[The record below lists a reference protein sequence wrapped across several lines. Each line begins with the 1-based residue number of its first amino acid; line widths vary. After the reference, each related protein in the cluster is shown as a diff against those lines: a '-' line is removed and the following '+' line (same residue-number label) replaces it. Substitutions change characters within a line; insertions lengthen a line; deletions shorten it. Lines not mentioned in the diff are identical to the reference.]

1 MARTILTASAG
12 MILTDGVIYGAKIFL
27 AEERDPADFYEISR
41 DEYERIMLE
50 QDEMND
56 AYDMRI

>member
-1 MARTILTASAG
+1 MARTILTASEG
-12 MILTDGVIYGAKIFL
+12 YVLTDGVIYGTKIFL

>member
-1 MARTILTASAG
+1 MARTILTASEG
-12 MILTDGVIYGAKIFL
+12 NVLTDGETYGTKIFL
-27 AEERDPADFYEISR
+27 AEGRDPADFYEISR

>member
-1 MARTILTASAG
+1 MARTILTASEG
-12 MILTDGVIYGAKIFL
+12 YVLTDGVIYGTKIFL

-41 DEYERIMLE
+41 DEYEQIMLE

-56 AYDMRI
+56 AYDARI

>member
-1 MARTILTASAG
+1 MARTILTASEG
-12 MILTDGVIYGAKIFL
+12 YILTDGVIYGTKIFL

-41 DEYERIMLE
+41 DEYERIMSE

-56 AYDMRI
+56 VRI

>member
-1 MARTILTASAG
+1 MARIILTASEG
-12 MILTDGVIYGAKIFL
+12 YVLTDGVIYGTKIFL

-56 AYDMRI
+56 AYDARI

>member
-1 MARTILTASAG
+1 MARTILTASEG
-12 MILTDGVIYGAKIFL
+12 YVLTDGVIYGTKIFL

-56 AYDMRI
+56 AYDVRI

>member
-1 MARTILTASAG
+1 MARIILTASEG
-12 MILTDGVIYGAKIFL
+12 YILTDGVIYGTKIFL

-41 DEYERIMLE
+41 GEYERIVLE

>member
-1 MARTILTASAG
+1 MERTVLTASAG
-12 MILTDGVIYGAKIFL
+12 MILTDGETYGTKIFL

-41 DEYERIMLE
+41 DEYARIMLE

-56 AYDMRI
+56 AYDVRI

>member
-1 MARTILTASAG
+1 MARTILTASEG
-12 MILTDGVIYGAKIFL
+12 YVLTDGVIYGTKIFL

-50 QDEMND
+50 QDKMND
-56 AYDMRI
+56 AYDVRI